1 MRLVC
6 KLVLCKFTSSLHQL
20 RRKSSSAYCTILR
33 SAVKEFVWLRIDDFW
48 QSRDRRG
55 LLNNS
60 FRRYRCRRRLF
71 LLLPPLLRFVREN
84 LSSAPQSP
92 LTMPP
97 TPCFVWWFLVIA
109 MYRTSRLQIFAEPQQ
124 SSRLSPEE
132 ERQSM
137 YCLISRLLQVP
148 LTALA
153 NNNNNYNHSVSFLY
167 LPPPTIRSFICSAN
181 IAGLLGYGRR
191 RRIREWLIHLRC
203 NCCLFVRGRG
213 MNSVLIIQ
221 NIFGNRK

>member
-1 MRLVC
+1 MLHNRLQQC
-6 KLVLCKFTSSLHQL
+6 HPPLIS
-20 RRKSSSAYCTILR
+20 
-33 SAVKEFVWLRIDDFW
+33 FVWR
-48 QSRDRRG
+48 
-55 LLNNS
+55 
-60 FRRYRCRRRLF
+60 
-71 LLLPPLLRFVREN
+71 
-84 LSSAPQSP
+84 
-92 LTMPP
+92 
-97 TPCFVWWFLVIA
+97 FLVIA
-109 MYRTSRLQIFAEPQQ
+109 MYHTSRLQIFAEPQQ

-181 IAGLLGYGRR
+181 IVGLLGYGRR
-191 RRIREWLIHLRC
+191 RRIREWLNHHKCC

-213 MNSVLIIQ
+213 TNSVLIIQ